1 MTLKSHRMTMVS
13 AAALA
18 LCMGLSGCGS
28 SAGAGSDYVDQVK
41 NGEVKGEI
49 TFQTW
54 NLKAAFEDYFNGV
67 IDEFEKEN
75 PGTTVKWIDQPADNY
90 ADKLSADASG
100 GTLPDVIN
108 FDQNTSYPLAKSGY
122 LMDMSKVASDV
133 KDIYLDKAW
142 DVATW
147 KSIDGG
153 TYALP
158 WYLTTGPSLFNTALF
173 EKAGLDPNDLPKN
186 FDELFDD
193 ALVMAKNAHGDFSM
207 FGKTPTLESFGEYG
221 AEIMNADQTKFTFNN
236 DKAVEYVNRY
246 KEVYDAG
253 GLLPET
259 LSQNYTGVD
268 KSFQSARI
276 AYMAGSAQNIQ
287 QIKDDAPSV
296 YKSLVYTQQITN
308 AAPNMNPQLIGV
320 STQSKNPATA
330 VAFAKFV
337 TNAKN
342 QLEFAKQVNIF
353 PSAKES
359 LEDSYFTES
368 DGSDIAEVRVMGAK
382 QIQEA
387 AAYSPAVYSEAMKSN
402 LREEIAKALQGEK
415 SVQQALDDAV
425 DFCNQRLED

>member
-1 MTLKSHRMTMVS
+1 MTLKSHLKIAS

-28 SAGAGSDYVDQVK
+28 SAGGSADYVDKVK
-41 NGEVKGEI
+41 NGEIKGEI

-54 NLKAAFEDYFNGV
+54 NLKAAFEDYFNGL
-67 IDEFEKEN
+67 IADFEKEN
-75 PGTTVKWIDQPADNY
+75 PGTKVKWIDQPADNY

-108 FDQNTSYPLAKSGY
+108 FDQNTSYPLAKNGY
-122 LMDMSKVASDV
+122 LMDMAKVAGDA
-133 KDIYLDKAW
+133 KDIYLEKAW

-158 WYLTTGPSLFNTALF
+158 WYLATGPSLFNTALF
-173 EKAGLDPNDLPKN
+173 EKAGLDPNDLPKD

-193 ALVMAKNAHGDFSM
+193 ALIMAKNANGDFSM
-207 FGKTPTLESFGEYG
+207 FGRTPTLESFGEYG
-221 AEIMNADQTKFTFNN
+221 VELMNEDQTKFTFNN
-236 DKAVEYVNRY
+236 EKAVEYLNRF

-268 KSFQSARI
+268 KSFQTARI
-276 AYMAGSAQNIQ
+276 AYMAGSAHNIQ

-296 YKSLVYTQQITN
+296 YKSLVFTPQIVN
-308 AAPNMNPQLIGV
+308 AAPNMNPQLVGV
-320 STQSKNPATA
+320 SSKTKNPATA

-342 QLEFAKQVNIF
+342 QLGFAKEVNIF

-368 DGSDIAEVRVMGAK
+368 DGSDIAEVRVMGAE
-382 QIQEA
+382 QIKEA
-387 AAYSPAVYSEAMKSN
+387 VAYSPAVYSEAMKSN

-425 DFCNQRLED
+425 DFCNQRLEE